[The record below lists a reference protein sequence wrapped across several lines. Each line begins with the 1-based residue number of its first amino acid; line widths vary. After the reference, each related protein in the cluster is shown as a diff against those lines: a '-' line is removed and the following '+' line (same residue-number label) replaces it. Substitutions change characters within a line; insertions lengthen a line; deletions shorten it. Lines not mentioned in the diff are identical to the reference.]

1 VVFGLSVLASIA
13 IAWILERSRRPAL
26 VGALLIVV
34 AMGEAMVPL
43 AFGRTLASH
52 PAYGLLAT
60 LPDGPV
66 LELPVYSRVLGFR
79 RARYMLDS
87 TTHWK
92 PLVDGYSDYIP
103 PDFDARAEAL
113 ADFPSLSALTDMK
126 RDRVRYAVVHL
137 EPYEPAMR
145 ADLEQRVRQFAPY
158 LRELHRDNEL
168 LLFEVVGYP

>member
-1 VVFGLSVLASIA
+1 
-13 IAWILERSRRPAL
+13 
-26 VGALLIVV
+26 
-34 AMGEAMVPL
+34 MVPL
-43 AFGRTLASH
+43 AFGPTLAPH

-113 ADFPSLSALTDMK
+113 AEGERNVVLDSRDERLNAPDMK
-126 RDRVRYAVVHL
+126 ERR
-137 EPYEPAMR
+137 P
-145 ADLEQRVRQFAPY
+145 
-158 LRELHRDNEL
+158 
-168 LLFEVVGYP
+168 